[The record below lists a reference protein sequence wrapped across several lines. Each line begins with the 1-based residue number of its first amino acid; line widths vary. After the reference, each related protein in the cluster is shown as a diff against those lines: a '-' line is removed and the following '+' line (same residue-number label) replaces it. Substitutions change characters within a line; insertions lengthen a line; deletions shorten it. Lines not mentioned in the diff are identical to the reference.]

1 MKFLVL
7 TQYFPPE
14 VGATQV
20 RLASLCKELC
30 RAGHAVEV
38 VTGMPHHPT
47 GKIFPSHRGRLY
59 AREQLYGAT
68 VHRVWLYPG
77 KGSSIKRL
85 LSYFSFVLMCFLGLA
100 RAAKPDYLFVDSPPL
115 FLGLSGWIAA
125 RFRRARLIFNVA
137 DLWPDSARDLGVIRD
152 GIYMRL
158 GYMLERWI
166 YHRADYVT
174 AVTEGI
180 RDTLLTYK
188 HVPSQKVLFLPNG
201 VDTQLLAPRPPDQAL
216 KRRMGLTG
224 KQVVL
229 YAGNHGYAGAVE
241 QVICAAF
248 FLRESPLVHFLFIGD
263 GPEKTKLIAMADALG
278 IGNVSFHD
286 SVPLEK
292 LPAYISISDV
302 AVATLRKSR
311 ITEGTRPAKVLVM
324 MAAAKPQAVAA
335 SGEAAGLLELAEAG
349 VVVPPEDSK
358 ALAEAIRAML
368 SDPEAAKK
376 MGQKGR
382 AFVKAHYEWSA
393 LVKNWLAQLSGTAK
407 AGEKAHSP
415 ATRERSLHA
424 SP

>member
-30 RAGHAVEV
+30 RAGHTVEV

-47 GKIFPSHRGRLY
+47 GKIFSAHRGRLY
-59 AREQLYGAT
+59 AREHLYGAT

-77 KGSSIKRL
+77 NRSSIQRL
-85 LSYFSFVLMCFLGLA
+85 LGYFSFALMCLLGLA
-100 RAAKPDYLFVDSPPL
+100 RAAQPDYLFVDSPPL
-115 FLGLSGWIAA
+115 FLGVSGWIAA
-125 RFRRARLIFNVA
+125 RLRRARLIFNVA

-152 GIYMRL
+152 GTSMRL

-166 YHRADYVT
+166 YRRADFVT

-180 RDTLLTYK
+180 RETLLTYK
-188 HVPSQKVLFLPNG
+188 HVPAHKVLFLPNG
-201 VDTQLLAPRPPDQAL
+201 VDTQLFAPRPPDQAL
-216 KRRMGLTG
+216 KRRLGLAG

-248 FLRESPLVHFLFIGD
+248 FLRESPLIHFLLIGD
-263 GPEKTKLIAMADALG
+263 GPEKDKITEMADALG
-278 IGNVSFHD
+278 ISNVSFHD

-292 LPAYISISDV
+292 LPAYISISDM
-302 AVATLRKSR
+302 ALATLRKSR

-335 SGEAAGLLELAEAG
+335 SGEAAALVELAEAG
-349 VVVPPEDSK
+349 VVAPPEDSK
-358 ALAEAIRAML
+358 ALAEAIRAVL

-393 LVKNWLAQLSGTAK
+393 LVKNWLAQLSGTTQ
-407 AGEKAHSP
+407 AGEQTPVP
-415 ATRERSLHA
+415 ATRERRLHA